1 MYTYCTQIKAC
12 LASSLV
18 GSQTLPRGNAA
29 GCCLAGP
36 DNEVSG
42 CGNLGGPQVTAGL
55 LVGRA
60 RVVKTLGLLPTHWE
74 VKPGPGVSTRLLAGR
89 ADSWSLAAG
98 HRDLR
103 THFRPI
109 IGDGEVV
116 PDTVV
121 YGVNWTQLLFSH

>member
-1 MYTYCTQIKAC
+1 MYTYCTQIKVW

-18 GSQTLPRGNAA
+18 GCQTLPCGNAA
-29 GCCLAGP
+29 GCCLARP
-36 DNEVSG
+36 DDEVSG
-42 CGNLGGPQVTAGL
+42 LGGPRATAGS
-55 LVGRA
+55 LVGRV
-60 RVVKTLGLLPTHWE
+60 RVLKTLGLLPTHWQ

-89 ADSWSLAAG
+89 AGSWSLAAG

-103 THFRPI
+103 AHFRPI

-121 YGVNWTQLLFSH
+121 YGVN

>member
-1 MYTYCTQIKAC
+1 M
-12 LASSLV
+12 ASSLV
-18 GSQTLPRGNAA
+18 GCQTLPRGNAA